1 MPSSKYNADDR
12 SVLDPKIIVAI
23 DKPDADAARALAN
36 ALDPTLCR
44 VKIGK
49 ESFVAAGPQLVENF
63 QNRGFSVF
71 LDLKFHDIPNTVAE
85 ACKAAAR
92 LGVWMVNVHAAGG
105 RAMMQAARS
114 AIDQTNAKSKP
125 KLIGV
130 TVLTSMR
137 ESELNEIGV
146 PGKLDDQVSRLAK
159 LSAECGLDGVVCS
172 ALEAVALRREI
183 GSEFLLVTPG
193 IRLPSAG
200 KNDQVRIVTPQDALR
215 AGASYLVI
223 GRPITAAIDPRA
235 ALEEIYRM
243 TREKE
248 QS

>member
-1 MPSSKYNADDR
+1 M
-12 SVLDPKIIVAI
+12 LDPKIIVAI

-71 LDLKFHDIPNTVAE
+71 LDLKFHDIPNSVAE

-92 LGVWMVNVHAAGG
+92 LGVWMVNVHASGG

-114 AIDQTNAKSKP
+114 AIDNSLSKP

-130 TVLTSMR
+130 TVLTSLQ
-137 ESELNEIGV
+137 ETELNEIGV
-146 PGKLDDQVSRLAK
+146 PGKLDDQVLRLAK

-193 IRLPSAG
+193 IRLPSAS
-200 KNDQVRIVTPQDALR
+200 KDDQIRIVTPQDALR

>member
-1 MPSSKYNADDR
+1 MA
-12 SVLDPKIIVAI
+12 DPKIIVAI
-23 DKPDADAARALAN
+23 DKPDAQAARALVT
-36 ALDPTLCR
+36 ALDPQLCR

-49 ESFVAAGPQLVENF
+49 ESFVAAGPQLIEHV
-63 QNRGFSVF
+63 QNLGFDVF

-92 LGVWMVNVHAAGG
+92 LGIWMVNVHAAGG
-105 RAMMQAARS
+105 RAMMSAARN
-114 AIDQTNAKSKP
+114 AIDQITAKSKP

-130 TVLTSMR
+130 TVLTSMQG
-137 ESELNEIGV
+137 SELNEIGV
-146 PGKLDDQVSRLAK
+146 PGALDDQVLRLAK

-172 ALEAVALRREI
+172 ALEAVTLRREI
-183 GSEFLLVTPG
+183 DSEFLLVTPG
-193 IRLPSAG
+193 IRLPSAAMD
-200 KNDQVRIVTPQDALR
+200 DQARIVTPQDALS

-223 GRPITAAIDPRA
+223 GRPITAASDPRA

-243 TREKE
+243 TLEKK

>member
-1 MPSSKYNADDR
+1 M
-12 SVLDPKIIVAI
+12 LDPKIIVAI

-92 LGVWMVNVHAAGG
+92 LGVWMVNVHASGG

-114 AIDQTNAKSKP
+114 AIDNSLSKP

-130 TVLTSMR
+130 TVLTSLQ
-137 ESELNEIGV
+137 ETELNEIGV
-146 PGKLDDQVSRLAK
+146 PGKLDDQVLRLAK

-193 IRLPSAG
+193 IRLPSAS
-200 KNDQVRIVTPQDALR
+200 KDDQVRIVTPQDALR